1 MRDAALLGL
10 HQATPAEGFIVDAVS
25 TADSR
30 RRTARD
36 FALIGRVWAEVG
48 AGRITEAYI
57 VDAETM
63 GTDGYYNGS
72 GRITI
77 NPAHQ
82 VVDTVIHECL
92 HRAFPHWT
100 ERYVRRTTTQLRNK
114 MNDHEIRAMYEE
126 DQRRKRKR
134 KRPLQLGD

>member
-1 MRDAALLGL
+1 MKKRKR
-10 HQATPAEGFIVDAVS
+10 P
-25 TADSR
+25 R
-30 RRTARD
+30 RSARD

-48 AGRITEAYI
+48 SGHITEAYI
-57 VDAETM
+57 VDAATM

-72 GRITI
+72 GHITI

-92 HRAFPHWT
+92 HRAFPSWT
-100 ERYVRRTTTQLRNK
+100 EKYVRRTTTQLRNK

-126 DQRRKRKR
+126 YQRRKRKR